1 MARPASIDPAQIRLR
16 LQAVGPLGA
25 QELAEPLGVN
35 RRTVQRALTQ
45 LGREVVQL
53 GKTRN
58 TRYALRRTVQ
68 GADGSLRFAR
78 LNAIGGVAHEWGT
91 LTALHGG
98 WHVEWTSPAVR
109 PAWADQ
115 VHDHAGFCEGLP
127 FFITDLR
134 PQGFLG
140 RAIARRLPERLG
152 FPADPRNW
160 SDDQTIAWLRE
171 WGDDLPGN
179 LALGDEA
186 TVRALSNP
194 GAADAVTAETRAI
207 RYPQLA
213 AQVNAGQPAGSSV
226 EGEQPKFTAWLRLP
240 DIERVSAVIVKFTD
254 RLDTPTGRRWAD
266 LLAAESIA
274 VALLSASSRGDVEAL
289 RPQIFDF
296 EQRRFYELPRFDRI
310 GLHGRRGVVSLRA
323 LHDAGFTGGDTN
335 DWAVAAAGLHE
346 RGWINA
352 ADLRAIRLRRIFG
365 RLIGNT
371 DMHFGNLTFFLEPE
385 LSLRLAPTY
394 DMLPIHW
401 APRPGDATPAPD
413 FAPAP
418 PMPNELDLWS
428 EVAPMAENF
437 WQTTESGAQFSEGF
451 HRIGANALRTLCALR
466 ARFG

>member
-1 MARPASIDPAQIRLR
+1 MARPTSIDSAQIRLR
-16 LQAVGPLGA
+16 LQATGPLGA

-35 RRTVQRALTQ
+35 RRTVQRTIAQ

-58 TRYALRRTVQ
+58 TRYALRRPIQ
-68 GADGSLRFAR
+68 GLSGALRFAR
-78 LNAIGGVAHEWGT
+78 ITPNGIAHEWGT

-98 WHVEWTSPAVR
+98 WHLDWASPAVR
-109 PAWADQ
+109 PDWADQ

-152 FPADPRNW
+152 FPADPRDW
-160 SDDQTIAWLRE
+160 SDDQTIAYLRE

-186 TVRALSNP
+186 TARALLNREL
-194 GAADAVTAETRAI
+194 ADAVTTETRAS

-213 AQVNAGQPAGSSV
+213 NQANAGQPAGSSV
-226 EGEQPKFTAWLRLP
+226 EGEQPKFTAWLRGP
-240 DIERVSAVIVKFTD
+240 DPERISAVIVKFTD
-254 RLDTPTGRRWAD
+254 LLDTPAGRRWAD

-274 VALLSASSRGDVEAL
+274 VMCLMDTARGDAEAL
-289 RPQIFDF
+289 HPQTFDYG
-296 EQRRFYELPRFDRI
+296 QRRFYELPRFDRI
-310 GLHGRRGVVSLRA
+310 GAHGRRGVVSLRA

-346 RGWINA
+346 RGWIND
-352 ADLRAIRLRRIFG
+352 ADLRAIRLRRLFG

-385 LSLRLAPTY
+385 LPLRLAPTY
-394 DMLPIHW
+394 DMLPMLW
-401 APRPGDATPAPD
+401 ASRPGDAKPEPN
-413 FAPAP
+413 FSPAP
-418 PMPNELDLWS
+418 PMPYELELWS

-437 WQTTESGAQFSEGF
+437 WLTVESGAQLSTEFQQ
-451 HRIGANALRTLCALR
+451 IGANALRALR
-466 ARFG
+466 ALRGRFG